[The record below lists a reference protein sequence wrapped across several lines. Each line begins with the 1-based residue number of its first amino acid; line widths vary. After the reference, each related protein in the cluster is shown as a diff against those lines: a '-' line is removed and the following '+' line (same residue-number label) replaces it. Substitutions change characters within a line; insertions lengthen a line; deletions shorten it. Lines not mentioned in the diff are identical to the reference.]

1 MLLID
6 TLLVLGKKRLDQPEA
21 TYGMGFDKKDTTAS
35 KIAKTEDMVWRSFPE
50 IAFYLQLF
58 YKI

>member
-21 TYGMGFDKKDTTAS
+21 TYRKPFDNKDTTAS
-35 KIAKTEDMVWRSFPE
+35 KIARTGDTVWRRFPE

-58 YKI
+58 

>member
-50 IAFYLQLF
+50 IAFYL
-58 YKI
+58 